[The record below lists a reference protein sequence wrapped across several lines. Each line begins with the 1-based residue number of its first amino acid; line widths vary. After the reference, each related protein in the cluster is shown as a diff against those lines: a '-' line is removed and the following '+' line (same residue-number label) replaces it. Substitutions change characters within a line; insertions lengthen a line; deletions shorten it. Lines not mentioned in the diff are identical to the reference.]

1 MLQDSKDGK
10 SNWEKLLTEIFRFTI
25 TMTRRQIVSVGGGM
39 AVDVMLKK

>member
-1 MLQDSKDGK
+1 MLQDSKDGE